1 MGEHFYL
8 SLGIIFLLLLSFLT
22 VLVTLAHIAYIQRVA
37 HRISY
42 QDGQIDLVLDTLSRQ
57 NNMLVAIMEN
67 K

>member
-1 MGEHFYL
+1 MTEHLFL
-8 SLGIIFLLLLSFLT
+8 SLGIIFLILLAFLT
-22 VLVTLAHIAYIQRVA
+22 TLVTIAHIAYIQRVA

>member
-1 MGEHFYL
+1 MSEHLFL
-8 SLGIIFLLLLSFLT
+8 SLGVLFLVVLSFLT
-22 VLVTLAHIAYIQRVA
+22 IVVTLVHVAYIQRVA

-67 K
+67 R

>member
-1 MGEHFYL
+1 MSEHPL
-8 SLGIIFLLLLSFLT
+8 LALGVLFLILLSFLT
-22 VLVTLAHIAYIQRVA
+22 IVVTLAHVVYIQRVA